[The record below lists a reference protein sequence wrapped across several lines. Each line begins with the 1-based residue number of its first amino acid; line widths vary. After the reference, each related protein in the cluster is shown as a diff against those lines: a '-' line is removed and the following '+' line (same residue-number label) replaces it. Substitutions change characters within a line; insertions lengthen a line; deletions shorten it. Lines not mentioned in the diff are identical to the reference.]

1 MTMAIDSKTD
11 RVMVAMFIDRWGLV
25 LAGVG
30 LGTETDAEEVGDA
43 EARALPVRMSVVAG
57 LGGGFGDT
65 SIVRP

>member
-1 MTMAIDSKTD
+1 
-11 RVMVAMFIDRWGLV
+11 
-25 LAGVG
+25 
-30 LGTETDAEEVGDA
+30 VGDA